1 MYQKS
6 CLNQLIFYAQW
17 LLLLRMNLYHLAVKP
32 SLFWS
37 LFFSFCSEYWT
48 TTNFP
53 QTVSFTAW
61 EVSVFGV
68 ILVRIFPHSDWIRR
82 DTEYECGKLRT
93 RIAPNTDT
101 FHTVLVIKIFINFL
115 PIVYASGMASTS
127 FSPLAT
133 LDAPRPL
140 CTCGFEL

>member
-32 SLFWS
+32 SLFSS

-53 QTVSFTAW
+53 QISFTVW

-82 DTEYECGKLRT
+82 DMEYECGKLRT
-93 RIAPNTDT
+93 RITPNTDT

-115 PIVYASGMASTS
+115 PTVYASGMASTS
-127 FSPLAT
+127 FSSLAT

-140 CTCGFEL
+140 CTCDFEL